1 MIPYMS
7 LKDRIISWLLWKLNG
22 WETMA
27 ECKFECFDHPE
38 FSRMAALCRDRYYA
52 MQAKEAQ

>member
-1 MIPYMS
+1 MS

-38 FSRMAALCRDRYYA
+38 LSRMAALCRDRYYV